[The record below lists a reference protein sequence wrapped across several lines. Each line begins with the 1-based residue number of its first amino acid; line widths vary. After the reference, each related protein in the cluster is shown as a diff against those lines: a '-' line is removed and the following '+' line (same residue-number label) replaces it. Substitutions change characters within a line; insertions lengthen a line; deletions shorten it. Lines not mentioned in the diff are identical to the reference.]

1 MKKNIKGFTLVE
13 LLAVVVILGI
23 IMTIAGTSLISTR
36 KKANQSE
43 VVSIYNTIKKIGPDV
58 YLKEGENNKC
68 YTAAWL
74 KENGYLKSEVSN
86 PAKPED
92 TCAAYLII
100 DKLKDDMFEA
110 YVECEG
116 LDTVPSGKTEPP
128 SCRRDSNGK

>member
-13 LLAVVVILGI
+13 LLAVIVILGL

-43 VVSIYNTIKKIGPDV
+43 VDSIYNTIKEIGPDV
-58 YLKEGENNKC
+58 YLKERKNKEC

-86 PAKPED
+86 PAKPEN

-110 YVECEG
+110 YVECDG
-116 LDTVPSGKTEPP
+116 LVTVPSSSIEPQD
-128 SCRRDSNGK
+128 CKRDSNDK

>member
-23 IMTIAGTSLISTR
+23 IMTIAGTSLIGTR

-43 VVSIYNTIKKIGPDV
+43 VDSIYNTIKKIGPDV
-58 YLKEGENNKC
+58 YLSNNGDGC
-68 YTAAWL
+68 YSAAWL

-92 TCAAYLII
+92 TCTAYLII
-100 DKLKDDMFEA
+100 DKSKDDMFEA
-110 YVECEG
+110 YVKCNG